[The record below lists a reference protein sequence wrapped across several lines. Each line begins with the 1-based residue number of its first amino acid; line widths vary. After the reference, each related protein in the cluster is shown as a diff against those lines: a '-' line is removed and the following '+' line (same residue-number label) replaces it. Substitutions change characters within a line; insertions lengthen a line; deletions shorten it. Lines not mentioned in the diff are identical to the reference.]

1 MLPGPLLVGLLSLAA
16 APVLSHALSR
26 RPAIE
31 SFGAGVAQVV
41 LIGLVVTQVVPLGVA
56 EAGWVALPVLLL
68 GLVFA
73 FGSHRL
79 PGIDGAARA
88 AGVVALLVHGMLDG
102 MAFGL
107 AHDHAGHVV
116 AWAVA
121 AHGLPVG
128 LVIWRVGSAEGRSV
142 GAVLLGASILATLAG
157 YAGANWLH
165 GQLGGTALI
174 LLQCLLAGALLHLA
188 SHWPA
193 PGPRSS
199 GLGALVGV
207 GVVVATTLDHPIPR
221 LSAGHLEAG
230 RAFLFLL
237 LESAPALLAGYLGLG
252 VMRALRPAGAND
264 APAGFRLDAA
274 LLSLPL
280 LGWLFTITRVT
291 ATVVA
296 TLAVQAVSG
305 ARGPARPATAGE
317 GTTRPAPRNRVSEG
331 LRAALV
337 ESVDRTA
344 GWVLAGLGVAALAEA
359 LLGADVLSGVPKPA
373 AVVFAAVLGL
383 PVYLCAVGITPLLAV
398 LLHKGLGLGA
408 ALAFMI
414 TAPATDLAGLGVV
427 RKLHGGGVAL
437 RYALGLVVV
446 AVFLGLGADG
456 ALGELGLP
464 ELHRSSERTHG
475 ALHWGSAA
483 GVIALYIGTLLR
495 GGVRGFFGPLLHRS
509 SFANATQL
517 HYGGASTGACHDLP
531 RLPPP
536 RPRLQ

>member
-128 LVIWRVGSAEGRSV
+128 LVIWRVGSAEGPKV
-142 GAVLLGASILATLAG
+142 GAALLGASMLATWAG
-157 YAGANWLH
+157 FAGANWLH
-165 GQLGGTALI
+165 GQIGGTALI

-193 PGPRSS
+193 TGSRSS

-207 GVVVATTLDHPIPR
+207 VVVVATTLDHPIPR
-221 LSAGHLEAG
+221 LAAGHLEAG

-237 LESAPALLAGYLGLG
+237 LESAPALLAGYFGLGLI
-252 VMRALRPAGAND
+252 RALRPAGAND
-264 APAGFRLDAA
+264 APAGLRLDAA

-280 LGWLFTITRVT
+280 FGLIFALVRVT

-296 TLAVQAVSG
+296 TLTVHAVSG
-305 ARGPARPATAGE
+305 ARAPVRPAAAEAGPPH
-317 GTTRPAPRNRVSEG
+317 PAPRNRVAEG

-359 LLGADVLSGVPKPA
+359 LLGADVLAGVPKPT
-373 AVVFAAVLGL
+373 AVVLAAVLGL
-383 PVYLCAVGITPLLAV
+383 PVYLCAVGITPLVAV
-398 LLHKGLGLGA
+398 LVHKGLGLGA
-408 ALAFMI
+408 ALAFLL
-414 TAPATDLAGLGVV
+414 TAPAVDLAGLGAA
-427 RKLHGGGVAL
+427 RKLHGGAVAW
-437 RYALGLVVV
+437 RTALGLVVV
-446 AVFLGLGADG
+446 AVLLGLCVDS
-456 ALGELGLP
+456 ALPALGLP
-464 ELHRSSERTHG
+464 ELHRSSERAHG

-483 GVIALYIGTLLR
+483 AVLALYVGTLLR
-495 GGVRGFFGPLLHRS
+495 GGVRGFFGPLFHRS
-509 SFANATQL
+509 SVANATQL
-517 HYGGASTGACHDLP
+517 H
-531 RLPPP
+531 
-536 RPRLQ
+536 